1 MLRETMLRTL
11 RRAFRD
17 TLKRPVVGI
26 SKRSPFSLLLLT
38 FITALV
44 LIAQPL
50 VAQDLRV
57 GDAWQ
62 QVYQLLPDFPRENQ
76 YINRAT
82 GKVAESNTLIS
93 RLIRYHIYVKSRP
106 VNYRLDWKLTLADYL
121 GVNERMTA
129 ATYPSADTLRISP
142 FQNDVAVV
150 RKLNRIQRDA
160 LVQTLVNVFTGGNDA
175 PEPSA
180 TPTPQ
185 PPSAIPTAPAP
196 PAPAPP
202 VVAPQREPRPG
213 DAQLLLP

>member
-1 MLRETMLRTL
+1 MLRETMLRVL
-11 RRAFRD
+11 RRAYRD
-17 TLKRPVVGI
+17 PLKRPLVRI
-26 SKRSPFSLLLLT
+26 LRRSPLSLSLLA
-38 FITALV
+38 FITALL

-76 YINRAT
+76 YINRGT

-93 RLIRYHIYVKSRP
+93 RLIRYHVYVKIRP

-121 GVNERMTA
+121 GANERIPA
-129 ATYPSADTLRISP
+129 ETYPSADTLRTNP
-142 FQNDVAVV
+142 FQNDVAVI
-150 RKLNRIQRDA
+150 RSLNRTQRDA
-160 LVQTLVNVFTGGNDA
+160 LVQTLVNVFTARNDA
-175 PEPSA
+175 STPSA

-185 PPSAIPTAPAP
+185 PPNVIPATPIAPSVAP
-196 PAPAPP
+196 Q
-202 VVAPQREPRPG
+202 VKPQREPRPG

>member
-1 MLRETMLRTL
+1 MSRETMLRTL

-17 TLKRPVVGI
+17 TLKRPLVGI
-26 SKRSPFSLLLLT
+26 SKRSLFSLLLLA
-38 FITALV
+38 FITALLLV
-44 LIAQPL
+44 AQPL
-50 VAQDLRV
+50 VAQELRV

-121 GVNERMTA
+121 GVNERMPSE
-129 ATYPSADTLRISP
+129 TYPSADTLRTSP
-142 FQNDVAVV
+142 FQNDVAVI
-150 RKLNRIQRDA
+150 RSLNRAQRDA
-160 LVQTLVNVFTGGNDA
+160 LVQTLVNVFTSRNDA

-185 PPSAIPTAPAP
+185 PPNAVPTAPTV
-196 PAPAPP
+196 PAPTAPL
-202 VVAPQREPRPG
+202 VTPQREPQPG

>member
-1 MLRETMLRTL
+1 MREKLLRVL
-11 RRAFRD
+11 RRALRD
-17 TLKRPVVGI
+17 PLKRPLVGI
-26 SKRSPFSLLLLT
+26 SKSSPLSLLVLA
-38 FITALV
+38 FITALL

-62 QVYQLLPDFPRENQ
+62 QVYQLLPNFPRENE

-93 RLIRYHIYVKSRP
+93 RLIRYHVYVKARP

-121 GVNERMTA
+121 GVNERMPP
-129 ATYPSADTLRISP
+129 ATYPSADTLRTNP
-142 FQNDVAVV
+142 FQNDVAVI
-150 RKLNRIQRDA
+150 RSLNRTQRDA
-160 LVQTLVNVFTGGNDA
+160 LVQTLVNVFTTRTDA
-175 PEPSA
+175 SEPNA

-185 PPSAIPTAPAP
+185 APNIAPA
-196 PAPAPP
+196 APIAPQ
-202 VVAPQREPRPG
+202 VAPQREPRPG

>member
-17 TLKRPVVGI
+17 PLKRPLVGI
-26 SKRSPFSLLLLT
+26 LKRSPFSLLLLT
-38 FITALV
+38 FITALL

-62 QVYQLLPDFPRENQ
+62 QVYQLLPDFPRENR

-93 RLIRYHIYVKSRP
+93 RLIRYHVYVKSRP

-121 GVNERMTA
+121 GVNERITA
-129 ATYPSADTLRISP
+129 ATYPSADTLRTSP
-142 FQNDVAVV
+142 FQTDVAVI
-150 RKLNRIQRDA
+150 RKLNHTQRDA
-160 LVQTLVNVFTGGNDA
+160 LVQTLVNVFTGRNDA
-175 PEPSA
+175 PEPNA

-185 PPSAIPTAPAP
+185 PPSALPTAPAIP
-196 PAPAPP
+196 VPAPP
-202 VVAPQREPRPG
+202 LVAPQREPRPG